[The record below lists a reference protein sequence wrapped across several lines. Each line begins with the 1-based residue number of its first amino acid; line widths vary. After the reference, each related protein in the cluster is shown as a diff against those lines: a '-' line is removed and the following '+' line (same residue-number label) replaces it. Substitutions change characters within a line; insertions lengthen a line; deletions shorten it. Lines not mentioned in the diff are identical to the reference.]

1 MLRKKMYFAI
11 INYETNFRCSD
22 ILILFC
28 ISFKTKKKKNKK
40 KKNNKKKKTHTNK
53 PVSLVKLLVW
63 MTIRANAY
71 GDKDA
76 GSMPFVL
83 KSQHVL

>member
-11 INYETNFRCSD
+11 INYVTNFRCSD

-28 ISFKTKKKKNKK
+28 ISFKMKKKKD
-40 KKNNKKKKTHTNK
+40 TNK